1 MRDFLSKSI
10 KAKEADLECPVCF
23 ETAEA
28 PIYMCQ
34 EMHLIC
40 SNCRPKLKECPE
52 CRAPY
57 QAQLRRHRSVSLGSN
72 VGFSMDPHLEIIYL
86 NIFYRFAERTAD
98 ELKKLREELAQL
110 ETPET

>member
-1 MRDFLSKSI
+1 MDVAETAPVGEGTNRMRDFLSKSI
-10 KAKEADLECPVCF
+10 KEKKELLMCPVCF

-28 PIYMCQ
+28 PIFMCQ

-57 QAQLRRHRSVSLGSN
+57 KAQLRRHRSVVN
-72 VGFSMDPHLEIIYL
+72 VML
-86 NIFYRFAERTAD
+86 NSH
-98 ELKKLREELAQL
+98 
-110 ETPET
+110 

>member
-10 KAKEADLECPVCF
+10 KEKEELLMCPVCF

-28 PIYMCQ
+28 PIFMCQ

-57 QAQLRRHRSVSLGSN
+57 KAQLRRHRSVVN
-72 VGFSMDPHLEIIYL
+72 VML
-86 NIFYRFAERTAD
+86 NSH
-98 ELKKLREELAQL
+98 
-110 ETPET
+110 